1 MMLTALEWLGCIFG
15 VLGALLL
22 ALNNR
27 AAGWG
32 WVAFLVSNVFWLIFG
47 LVTGTRGLVAMQLV
61 FSATSML
68 GIYRWLLRAPRG

>member
-27 AAGWG
+27 SSGWG
-32 WVAFLVSNVFWLIFG
+32 WVAFLVSNAFWLTFG
-47 LVTGTRGLVAMQLV
+47 LVTDTRGLVAMQ
-61 FSATSML
+61 FQIFAS
-68 GIYRWLLRAPRG
+68 

>member
-15 VLGALLL
+15 VLGALML

-27 AAGWG
+27 ASGWG
-32 WVAFLVSNVFWLIFG
+32 WVAFLGSNAFWLAFG
-47 LVTGTRGLVAMQLV
+47 LVTDTRGLVAMQLV
-61 FSATSML
+61 FSATSMI

>member
-27 AAGWG
+27 SSGWG
-32 WVAFLVSNVFWLIFG
+32 WVAFLVSNAFWLTFG
-47 LVTGTRGLVAMQLV
+47 LVTDTRGLVAMQLV
-61 FSATSML
+61 FSATSLL